1 MNESE
6 RWLAAGRGRRSS
18 ARLEGGPGQPRA
30 EGRASSRSLASPLPS
45 PHPPTPRSTAAAP
58 FPLAEAKGVGA
69 LPASPSFRSP
79 LRRWRRQRPGRAWP
93 GLERRREKMLL
104 GRPQASPS
112 PLQQQRPGAWDRGRV
127 SERLQAALAGL
138 QELQVLREKQR
149 ALVSGALAM
158 QPAAQGSQA
167 QRRKEQ
173 RLEATLTALKE
184 QLSRLRRQDVGLKSH
199 LDQLDQQISELK
211 LDVGKT
217 SIEYLDSD
225 SRPSSGFY
233 DLSDGGSCSLSNSCT
248 SVFSESISSSHASLL
263 TSSSQQ
269 PKTRLSIFD
278 YRPKS
283 ADETT
288 VHNQFQPQGAHNI
301 EGCCIKTCCD
311 VSGTPTRSRPRPVST
326 GDLERLTTEDA
337 AFPQAADPKSFPLL
351 CAGVELQFYSVD
363 PKYQSDLVSKSGN
376 DVYLYPSPL
385 HAVALQSPL
394 FSLVGS
400 SSDTEAYPLPNKI
413 ALSAVGPS
421 LIKTRPVVESRPG
434 GYINKL
440 LQLTRHRGNNQAD
453 ASERC
458 PTKSQPF
465 TMLQRLIIIPSAGGV
480 KINSSGSQLEKQGG
494 SPHSNKAE
502 GKLKREM
509 PEGECAKQQGTVHC
523 VNAEQTAAMVHAE
536 SSLAVNGRYPAKSSV
551 RDSPLTEVGESSLER
566 SSSSSQLGTE
576 DSSLSPANAH
586 VAPAKKSHKK
596 PAFAVKPGGLEF
608 MPQGGFVHAKFVP
621 AESHEVRVKFAN
633 SKTKPVKVKRRNSE
647 KVPRPGKQTFSVEK
661 PKGVHHLAAK
671 LPVEWNFSQRQ
682 IRGRNLVRRPTF
694 AGETTGRSCSESSLY
709 PVPFRIPQGPSGPE
723 LYQASANA
731 MYSLETAYAATKKK
745 HRKWQSTVEISAK
758 TQVASLSG
766 GFASGPPR
774 PQARRAGVVRA
785 VTMRARSKNRHP
797 FHPGTYAKSESD
809 HSEYSAECAS
819 LFHSTIAETSEGEVS
834 DYTANRFGDSES
846 SESDSEGSSNS
857 SSLTLD
863 YEGEGEQ
870 ELIWP
875 DSSAQQSATVQ
886 ASSKSLPPIPKLC
899 RIKASKALKKKIRR
913 FQPASL
919 KVMTMV

>member
-1 MNESE
+1 
-6 RWLAAGRGRRSS
+6 
-18 ARLEGGPGQPRA
+18 
-30 EGRASSRSLASPLPS
+30 
-45 PHPPTPRSTAAAP
+45 
-58 FPLAEAKGVGA
+58 
-69 LPASPSFRSP
+69 
-79 LRRWRRQRPGRAWP
+79 
-93 GLERRREKMLL
+93 MLL
-104 GRPQASPS
+104 GRQQ
-112 PLQQQRPGAWDRGRV
+112 QQQRPGGWDRCRV

-158 QPAAQGSQA
+158 PRAAEGS
-167 QRRKEQ
+167 KEQ

-184 QLSRLRRQDVGLKSH
+184 QLSRLRRQDVGLKTH

-233 DLSDGGSCSLSNSCT
+233 ELSDGGSCSLSNSCT

-263 TSSSQQ
+263 PSSQH
-269 PKTRLSIFD
+269 PKTRVSIFD

-288 VHNQFQPQGAHNI
+288 VHTQFQQQGAYSTD
-301 EGCCIKTCCD
+301 GCQIKVCPE

-326 GDLERLTTEDA
+326 GDLERLTMADA
-337 AFPQAADPKSFPLL
+337 AFPNVIDPKSFPPLYP
-351 CAGVELQFYSVD
+351 GGEFQFYCVD

-376 DVYLYPSPL
+376 DVYPYPSPL

-394 FSLVGS
+394 FSL
-400 SSDTEAYPLPNKI
+400 TEPPSEMEGCLLPNKT
-413 ALSAVGPS
+413 APNAVGPS
-421 LIKTRPVVESRPG
+421 LIRTRTVIESRPG

-440 LQLTRHRGNNQAD
+440 LQLTRYRGNHQAD

-458 PTKSQPF
+458 PTKNQPF
-465 TMLQRLIIIPSAGGV
+465 TMFQRLIITPSAGGV
-480 KINSSGSQLEKQGG
+480 KINSSSSQLEKQG
-494 SPHSNKAE
+494 SSLPSNKAE
-502 GKLKREM
+502 GKLPRREM
-509 PEGECAKQQGTVHC
+509 LERDCAKQQGTVHC
-523 VNAEQTAAMVHAE
+523 VNVEQTATMVPAE
-536 SSLAVNGRYPAKSSV
+536 SSLAVNGCCPAKSSV
-551 RDSPLTEVGESSLER
+551 RDSPLTEAGESSLEL
-566 SSSSSQLGTE
+566 SSSSSPLGTE
-576 DSSLSPANAH
+576 DSSPSPQNTH

-596 PAFAVKPGGLEF
+596 SVSGVKAGGHELA
-608 MPQGGFVHAKFVP
+608 PQGEFVHARFVP
-621 AESHEVRVKFAN
+621 AESHQVRVRFAN
-633 SKTKPVKVKRRNSE
+633 SKMKSVKVKRRNSE
-647 KVPRPGKQTFSVEK
+647 KVLRPAKQIFHVEK
-661 PKGVHHLAAK
+661 PRGGHHVAAK
-671 LPVEWNFSQRQ
+671 LPVEWNLPQRQ
-682 IRGRNLVRRPTF
+682 FRGRNLMRRPTF
-694 AGETTGRSCSESSLY
+694 AGETTARSCSESSLY

-723 LYQASANA
+723 LYQASTNA
-731 MYSLETAYAATKKK
+731 LYSLEAAYIDTSSKKK

-758 TQVASLSG
+758 THVASLST
-766 GFASGPPR
+766 GFSLGPPR
-774 PQARRAGVVRA
+774 QQAKRPGLVRA

-797 FHPGTYAKSESD
+797 LRPGTYAKSESD

-819 LFHSTIAETSEGEVS
+819 LFHSTIAETSEGEAS

-846 SESDSEGSSNS
+846 SESDSVGSSNG

-863 YEGEGEQ
+863 YDDEADEQ
-870 ELIWP
+870 DLIWP
-875 DSSAQQSATVQ
+875 DTSTRPSATVQ
-886 ASSKSLPPIPKLC
+886 ASSKSLPPVPKLC